1 MKSVVI
7 GATAGIGRELTNSL
21 ASEGHSLLI
30 TGRDIDDLSV
40 CVQDLQITYGVK
52 VESIVIDASKPS
64 DYADSLE
71 KAAVNLGEINFLFLP
86 IGVSSE
92 QDTGGLDFLEV
103 SEIINTNLLAVI
115 SAVRIFQ
122 PYFMKTGSAGIIGF
136 SSVAATR
143 GRDENVIYSAAKRAL
158 ESYFESLRFS
168 FHGSKLFIQLYKLG
182 YVDTY
187 QSYGKM
193 LTLPKVS
200 PSKVSSFVISNLQN
214 GSLVCYYPR
223 YWAPIALILRSAPFN
238 LFRKL
243 VKRQK

>member
-30 TGRDIDDLSV
+30 TGRDIDDLSA

-64 DYADSLE
+64 EYADSLE

-136 SSVAATR
+136 SSVAAIR
-143 GRDENVIYSAAKRAL
+143 GRNENVIYSAAKGL
-158 ESYFESLRFS
+158 WKVTLKVCD
-168 FHGSKLFIQLYKLG
+168 FHFMEANCLFNCI
-182 YVDTY
+182 
-187 QSYGKM
+187 
-193 LTLPKVS
+193 
-200 PSKVSSFVISNLQN
+200 N
-214 GSLVCYYPR
+214 
-223 YWAPIALILRSAPFN
+223 
-238 LFRKL
+238 
-243 VKRQK
+243 